1 MTKLMHW
8 TTLAAVVASTTAI
21 AAANELTIT
30 LTGSD
35 PITRRTVM
43 YQCDAK
49 AVSFGVPEKPFE
61 VEYINGGGNSLA
73 VVPIKGQSLILAN
86 VVSADGARYAA
97 RTYIWWEARG
107 EVQFWGGAGN
117 QNRSVCKQVK

>member
-1 MTKLMHW
+1 
-8 TTLAAVVASTTAI
+8 
-21 AAANELTIT
+21 
-30 LTGSD
+30 
-35 PITRRTVM
+35 M

-61 VEYINGGGNSLA
+61 VEYIDGGGNSLA
-73 VVPIKGQSLILAN
+73 VVPVKGQSLIFAN

-107 EVQFWGGAGN
+107 EVQFWGGTGN